1 MGILK
6 GIIDRFRAMGKTEKE
21 ISGIIE
27 TAADKATANPDVTKP
42 EKQREPEIKIETTA
56 EAFVEAV
63 LRMGTTLQQ
72 AKTAILK
79 MSSLRDA
86 ENRKN
91 TNNWRKMHGLP
102 MRRKQK
108 ARKKSMKE
116 EKEQTVIEKTL
127 LYLENYR
134 EMERYINEAVSET
147 SQVPDIGKYNIS
159 AEKAFLQSVRE
170 CRAETV
176 ILLEHLKK
184 ALASLKEDAEAA
196 GEGYKYD
203 ALEAVYIKGMSYEDI
218 VRETGCG
225 RNSPK
230 KWCRVMI
237 QRLSI
242 KLFGAKAIE
251 NDKNGV
257 KTG

>member
-1 MGILK
+1 M
-6 GIIDRFRAMGKTEKE
+6 
-21 ISGIIE
+21 
-27 TAADKATANPDVTKP
+27 
-42 EKQREPEIKIETTA
+42 KIETTA

-63 LRMGTTLQQ
+63 LQMGTTLQQ

-79 MSSLRDA
+79 MSSSRDA

-108 ARKKSMKE
+108 ARKSMKE

-176 ILLEHLKK
+176 ILFEHLKK

-203 ALEAVYIKGMSYEDI
+203 TLEAVYIKGMSYEDI

-242 KLFGAKAIE
+242 KLFGAKRLKMI
-251 NDKNGV
+251 
-257 KTG
+257 KTE

>member
-1 MGILK
+1 
-6 GIIDRFRAMGKTEKE
+6 
-21 ISGIIE
+21 
-27 TAADKATANPDVTKP
+27 
-42 EKQREPEIKIETTA
+42 
-56 EAFVEAV
+56 
-63 LRMGTTLQQ
+63 
-72 AKTAILK
+72 
-79 MSSLRDA
+79 
-86 ENRKN
+86 
-91 TNNWRKMHGLP
+91 
-102 MRRKQK
+102 
-108 ARKKSMKE
+108 MKE

-170 CRAETV
+170 CRADKF
-176 ILLEHLKK
+176 ILFEHLKK
-184 ALASLKEDAEAA
+184 ALAY
-196 GEGYKYD
+196 EGYKYD
-203 ALEAVYIKGMSYEDI
+203 TLEAVYIKGMSYEDI

>member
-1 MGILK
+1 
-6 GIIDRFRAMGKTEKE
+6 
-21 ISGIIE
+21 
-27 TAADKATANPDVTKP
+27 
-42 EKQREPEIKIETTA
+42 
-56 EAFVEAV
+56 
-63 LRMGTTLQQ
+63 
-72 AKTAILK
+72 
-79 MSSLRDA
+79 
-86 ENRKN
+86 
-91 TNNWRKMHGLP
+91 
-102 MRRKQK
+102 
-108 ARKKSMKE
+108 MKE

-134 EMERYINEAVSET
+134 EMERYIN
-147 SQVPDIGKYNIS
+147 
-159 AEKAFLQSVRE
+159 
-170 CRAETV
+170 
-176 ILLEHLKK
+176 
-184 ALASLKEDAEAA
+184 
-196 GEGYKYD
+196 
-203 ALEAVYIKGMSYEDI
+203 EAVYIKGMSYEDI

>member
-1 MGILK
+1 
-6 GIIDRFRAMGKTEKE
+6 
-21 ISGIIE
+21 
-27 TAADKATANPDVTKP
+27 
-42 EKQREPEIKIETTA
+42 
-56 EAFVEAV
+56 
-63 LRMGTTLQQ
+63 
-72 AKTAILK
+72 
-79 MSSLRDA
+79 
-86 ENRKN
+86 
-91 TNNWRKMHGLP
+91 
-102 MRRKQK
+102 
-108 ARKKSMKE
+108 MKE

-159 AEKAFLQSVRE
+159 AEKAFLQ
-170 CRAETV
+170 
-176 ILLEHLKK
+176 K

>member
-1 MGILK
+1 
-6 GIIDRFRAMGKTEKE
+6 
-21 ISGIIE
+21 
-27 TAADKATANPDVTKP
+27 
-42 EKQREPEIKIETTA
+42 
-56 EAFVEAV
+56 
-63 LRMGTTLQQ
+63 
-72 AKTAILK
+72 
-79 MSSLRDA
+79 
-86 ENRKN
+86 
-91 TNNWRKMHGLP
+91 
-102 MRRKQK
+102 
-108 ARKKSMKE
+108 MKE

-176 ILLEHLKK
+176 ILFEHLKK

-230 KWCRVMI
+230 KWCRSMTEKELGGGTG
-237 QRLSI
+237 QI
-242 KLFGAKAIE
+242 KLRYVYDMFVARFTWLARVISFEAFSMMVDEALERMKKMLESNKAMQTLVSGE
-251 NDKNGV
+251 AGETVEKDM
-257 KTG
+257 